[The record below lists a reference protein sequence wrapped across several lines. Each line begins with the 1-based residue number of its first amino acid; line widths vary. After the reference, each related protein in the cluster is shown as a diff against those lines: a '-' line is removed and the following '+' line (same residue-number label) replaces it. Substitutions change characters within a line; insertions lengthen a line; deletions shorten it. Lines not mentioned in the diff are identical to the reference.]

1 MSACLIQVKSY
12 SHFPVGV
19 ALIPLLGGKLL
30 SVLPLA
36 VGTARRAVSAF
47 HGGAPEPQSTLL
59 GADVCA
65 PGFWHE
71 HYWWRPC
78 WKASLLSWSI
88 PGEQRGHSQNRALS
102 VTVNWIFLIMVL
114 SWPEYYSVVLGMI
127 SRGLLLLIW
136 QLNSVCLPTSL
147 LYLSCC
153 ERQLQTGAI
162 CLKSSQF
169 GREGRAWRWRV

>member
-12 SHFPVGV
+12 SHFPEGV
-19 ALIPLLGGKLL
+19 ALVSLLAGKLR

-36 VGTARRAVSAF
+36 VGTAGCAVSAF
-47 HGGAPEPQSTLL
+47 HGGAPELQSTLL
-59 GADVCA
+59 GADVWA

-88 PGEQRGHSQNRALS
+88 PGEQRGHSQNRGLS
-102 VTVNWIFLIMVL
+102 VIVNWIFLIMVL
-114 SWPEYYSVVLGMI
+114 SWPEYYSVVLGM
-127 SRGLLLLIW
+127 SSCGPLLLIW
-136 QLNSVCLPTSL
+136 QLSSVCLLTSR

-162 CLKSSQF
+162 CLKSSLG
-169 GREGRAWRWRV
+169 GRGARWRWRV